1 VRRDQSAPPRFG
13 GLGQAPAAPP
23 AYGLPIVSRRAPIL
37 QDVAARMAERPA
49 SDLRQDPVAWAY
61 ALRDAVAL
69 AKPDLVVSHLDP
81 ALEADA
87 LPLGAGD
94 PVDALLDVEDLPAR
108 QPVAARL
115 AGAAGAE
122 ADLEELADV
131 AADLLAGLVE
141 AYAAAGAT
149 TIVIAEWAASP
160 AATAAGPLERA
171 AAHARIEAVSWRVG
185 EPGTGDLS
193 LARVA
198 AETPLAQLTT
208 T

>member
-1 VRRDQSAPPRFG
+1 MRRDQSAPPRFG
-13 GLGQAPAAPP
+13 GLNQAPAAPP

-49 SDLRQDPVAWAY
+49 SDLRQDPVGWAY

-87 LPLGAGD
+87 LPLGDGD
-94 PVDALLDVEDLPAR
+94 PVDALLDVEDLPGR
-108 QPVAARL
+108 QPVAA
-115 AGAAGAE
+115 AI
-122 ADLEELADV
+122 ELV
-131 AADLLAGLVE
+131 GTLAGLPGYGGRV
-141 AYAAAGAT
+141 
-149 TIVIAEWAASP
+149 
-160 AATAAGPLERA
+160 AATITSP
-171 AAHARIEAVSWRVG
+171 ARIEAITWRVG
-185 EPGTGDLS
+185 EPAAGDLS